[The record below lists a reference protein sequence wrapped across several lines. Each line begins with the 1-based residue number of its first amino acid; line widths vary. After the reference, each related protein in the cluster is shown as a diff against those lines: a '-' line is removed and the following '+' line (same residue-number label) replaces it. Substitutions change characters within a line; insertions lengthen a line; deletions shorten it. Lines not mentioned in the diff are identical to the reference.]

1 MEERKWCIKKTV
13 TSNPFKKTQELSCKF
28 REKSS
33 FKKVAH
39 SSTATSAADY
49 ESRSYLLSYSDDN
62 NDNYKNKGKSPEI
75 ANPMRQGTKYKRTI
89 PANDN
94 DESSYSYLLS
104 YSDPKYGNILPLP
117 EPKHC
122 NDNDDN
128 EDLFPPSHNDRA
140 DLFGTFDN
148 EASVRLE
155 NLMEDG
161 AEENNI
167 NSAHKQSWKK
177 REVDLDGDLHH
188 CILDS
193 NLTDDMQNN
202 DEHEGSPHA
211 FAKFES
217 HTSSLPS
224 EKIGL
229 KHESDDAFTYTSS
242 SQKQQEMFV
251 RQL

>member
-1 MEERKWCIKKTV
+1 
-13 TSNPFKKTQELSCKF
+13 
-28 REKSS
+28 
-33 FKKVAH
+33 
-39 SSTATSAADY
+39 
-49 ESRSYLLSYSDDN
+49 
-62 NDNYKNKGKSPEI
+62 
-75 ANPMRQGTKYKRTI
+75 
-89 PANDN
+89 
-94 DESSYSYLLS
+94 
-104 YSDPKYGNILPLP
+104 
-117 EPKHC
+117 
-122 NDNDDN
+122 
-128 EDLFPPSHNDRA
+128 
-140 DLFGTFDN
+140 
-148 EASVRLE
+148 
-155 NLMEDG
+155 MEDG

-177 REVDLDGDLHH
+177 REVDLDGDLYH

-202 DEHEGSPHA
+202 DEHEGSPHV